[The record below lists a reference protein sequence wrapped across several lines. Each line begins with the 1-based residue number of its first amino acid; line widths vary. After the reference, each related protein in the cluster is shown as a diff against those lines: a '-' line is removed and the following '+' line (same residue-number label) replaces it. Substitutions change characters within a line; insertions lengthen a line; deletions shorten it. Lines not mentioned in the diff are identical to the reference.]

1 MSQGYRV
8 LKNTTSHVLIS
19 CPVWQSCQSIEKA
32 ELFVLCSQIYCQEWK
47 ISLSR
52 AGKCLRELIWAIQ
65 MMSVDQAV
73 AIATK
78 WAGGGAAIVGCGLYS
93 K

>member
-1 MSQGYRV
+1 MS
-8 LKNTTSHVLIS
+8 LATA
-19 CPVWQSCQSIEKA
+19 A
-32 ELFVLCSQIYCQEWK
+32 E
-47 ISLSR
+47 
-52 AGKCLRELIWAIQ
+52 CLRELIWAIQ

-73 AIATK
+73 TIATE